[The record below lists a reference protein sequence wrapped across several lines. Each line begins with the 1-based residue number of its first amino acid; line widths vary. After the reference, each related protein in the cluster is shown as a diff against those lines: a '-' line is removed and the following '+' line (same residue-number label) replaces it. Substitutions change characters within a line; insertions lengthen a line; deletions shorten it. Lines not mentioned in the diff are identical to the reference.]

1 MRIQNTINKINFTA
15 GKINLY
21 SDFDGTYCPAKH
33 SSLHDPNAN
42 SFMSDYCNKM
52 DSFFKSTKNDVHFNL
67 TTGRTYGEYESI
79 SWLLKM
85 RGFNLPLPETL
96 ITKDGSDR
104 LIKTGTDEDFYQ
116 NGKFPF
122 DYNKTFKEKET
133 HLKELTNWDGD
144 NIKNELKRI
153 AEKYQIRLVE
163 ADSQNSV
170 SDYGERSLYSN
181 GKLNADDWKKLPL
194 KDEKVLEHNTPIAD
208 YVLGSRND
216 GKLKLNIIFPPDY
229 GFCPE
234 RTHIYD
240 CIKND
245 LINYLRENNIKHN
258 IEWEEA
264 NKYNHRRISCSITP
278 EFENGA
284 LTKLYDTK
292 EAVKKAIQNNDIV
305 ITAGD
310 GSNDLDMLNP
320 LKHLDSKFIET
331 CKNNSTHRE
340 FYTKNDIEKLEDLQK
355 VLNGNSDDY
364 INGLRKELTENGFLK
379 QLKEIPMYSIVI
391 KNKNSKLKKLIE
403 AFEKLGKVVAVDTGK
418 IDEGIKAIIKKH
430 ALNNETFKNAM
441 SENLHKFIFNITKNN
456 SIESL
461 NNSKN
466 GLGLLLT
473 GCAGLGGA
481 IGIKYSKN
489 SKDLQNE
496 NNATTRISNINFSKE
511 NN

>member
-1 MRIQNTINKINFTA
+1 M
-15 GKINLY
+15 
-21 SDFDGTYCPAKH
+21 
-33 SSLHDPNAN
+33 
-42 SFMSDYCNKM
+42 
-52 DSFFKSTKNDVHFNL
+52 HF
-67 TTGRTYGEYESI
+67 
-79 SWLLKM
+79 
-85 RGFNLPLPETL
+85 
-96 ITKDGSDR
+96 
-104 LIKTGTDEDFYQ
+104 
-116 NGKFPF
+116 
-122 DYNKTFKEKET
+122 
-133 HLKELTNWDGD
+133 
-144 NIKNELKRI
+144 
-153 AEKYQIRLVE
+153 
-163 ADSQNSV
+163 
-170 SDYGERSLYSN
+170 
-181 GKLNADDWKKLPL
+181 
-194 KDEKVLEHNTPIAD
+194 
-208 YVLGSRND
+208 
-216 GKLKLNIIFPPDY
+216 
-229 GFCPE
+229 
-234 RTHIYD
+234 
-240 CIKND
+240 
-245 LINYLRENNIKHN
+245 
-258 IEWEEA
+258 
-264 NKYNHRRISCSITP
+264 
-278 EFENGA
+278 
-284 LTKLYDTK
+284 
-292 EAVKKAIQNNDIV
+292 IQNNDIV